1 LSTAAPL
8 SDWKPKITE
17 KCPQNEL
24 AGIKNRGY
32 ICTNLHFC
40 RKSIFK
46 EYIMAKGSHG
56 KGGANVKAPRPTR
69 GGPGGIGYI
78 PEKPGGNKPSTT
90 GKPSGEGRG
99 NLPPKR

>member
-1 LSTAAPL
+1 
-8 SDWKPKITE
+8 
-17 KCPQNEL
+17 
-24 AGIKNRGY
+24 
-32 ICTNLHFC
+32 
-40 RKSIFK
+40 
-46 EYIMAKGSHG
+46 MAKGSHG